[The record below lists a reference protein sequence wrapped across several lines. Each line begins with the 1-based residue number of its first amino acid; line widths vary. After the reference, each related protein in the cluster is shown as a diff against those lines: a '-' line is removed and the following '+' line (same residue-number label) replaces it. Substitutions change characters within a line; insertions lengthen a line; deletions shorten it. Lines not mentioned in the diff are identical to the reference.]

1 MEHPLIG
8 DTSDLTLEQV
18 QGKINELTKKL
29 TIAYRLGNGMLVSQV
44 QMALETYQNRYRT
57 ILDKMYAA
65 KGQDLQGKI
74 DIS

>member
-29 TIAYRLGNGMLVSQV
+29 TIAYRSGNGMLVSQV

-65 KGQDLQGKI
+65 KGQELQGKI